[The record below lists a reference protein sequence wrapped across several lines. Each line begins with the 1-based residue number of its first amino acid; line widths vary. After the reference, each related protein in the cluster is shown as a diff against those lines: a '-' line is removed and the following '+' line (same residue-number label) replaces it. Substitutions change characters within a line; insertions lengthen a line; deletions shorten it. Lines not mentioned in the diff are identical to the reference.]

1 MKKLKFLLS
10 FVFAILLIGRGLTQT
25 IVDGHVRLGI
35 ELKKLSQAEAD
46 IAASNGYIDLL
57 VYAYVDEAFIPHG
70 VTVDASSGK
79 VTSWRLGI
87 GSLSHSFV
95 IINADGSYD
104 KTGSIAT
111 FAAAQKQLPNGT
123 TCSGTTYQDDV
134 LQGSYGGTITT
145 PYRWQ
150 SGGCPTWAFGVETTS
165 LSSAGAP
172 VGQAQAVYA
181 FDTVIN
187 NKKWYAVKL
196 YKIRYLYHQAKS
208 FYTTF
213 YCGSSI
219 IDGEQIQ
226 TMIGSSNL
234 SLFDMNGTIIQGPGV
249 GNQDWS
255 YYMQNL
261 QNGNNSNVSDPAERY
276 NFIIGGVEV
285 ESDPEFVVSAE
296 TACGGSDLSG
306 TLTVADGK
314 WAGKTWA
321 NYNLTKVSVSKGTN
335 SKSLN
340 IGSDITIS
348 LPASGTTAVP
358 FTISPAGYTLSNGE
372 YATELSLTLTDKESG
387 TAIEVKCDLSITVL
401 PKLYFAA
408 TNATVTGA
416 TGLAAEVLPRANKTI
431 TVDETMS
438 IYGKWT
444 CEPFDGGGNPYNGT
458 AGNKMSCGFTGSAF
472 LFSNA
477 QLFYSATET
486 GTYGAVTTAG
496 NHFSPSKF
504 VGNAPGYYFLKLEYQ
519 GCEVTTD
526 TIQIKV
532 VKPLIPVLSVST
544 NCGAGLDAR
553 ATIDAESTP
562 TQWEWALLEDFGDCS
577 PDAAISSSCTDWGF
591 IMSVPA
597 KVKLSEF
604 DVYDFEVAYNTTA
617 EGKTSRF
624 FLTNTTNPIVQAMG
638 VSENSMPGLVY
649 SETFSFI
656 PKATDGGIV
665 WGSSN
670 KLGLKNM
677 YLLVR
682 CMVDGQWSEWGFA
695 TLVGSESTDPIDNSL
710 LYMGISATSCISR
723 DISVDG
729 VSLCHEP
736 DTAVEIGERV
746 KLRLFLNGLWMDREG
761 EQLNTDDVYF
771 EAGLDIQTEK
781 FIVMWQRRASN
792 ADSWETFLVQ
802 DKGTLKAHENM
813 PADKTLLYLES
824 EEITIMEAMYYRAV
838 FGRKGCYISTSDE
851 QEEGD
856 QFQGDGGG
864 DHDEILVGSP
874 LTKVGTFEDQ
884 VRIGLKTSIITG
896 TLQGAPDQKNNWSN
910 NPGEICSTGTLDLR
924 VQNHGSGLTF
934 EWEYLDQ
941 NNDWKSISGQ
951 NTDAFTN
958 VQEFLFAQ
966 DNPNPL
972 TDACMYGGCK
982 RSFRV
987 KVLVDEEF
995 DYTNTYEI
1003 TVYKA
1008 KPLFIDHSISPSNT
1022 DARVKGLIDPGL
1034 CDGESILLIA
1044 KTDNS
1049 PLDRS
1054 NFNNMVFEPSSSDGY
1069 AVIEFQEIRSSTLP
1083 MPSFSVSSIQTI
1095 AYQENNYGAYIS
1107 PASSS
1112 NTMHHAYRVATKSR
1126 GNSVECVAFGD
1137 SLVVKKNPR
1146 ARIGSLNPIEEV
1158 CANSEVTLTVS
1169 GSQNIS
1175 EYNWYLPQPDNGS
1188 NVDATVKV
1196 DTAHS
1201 GSLTARF
1208 PISKVSEG
1216 GLFGDMVNVEGWGVF
1231 GTLPASTQADTVWC
1245 YGGSVTDVLVT
1256 SVVCTTPAPG
1266 VSPNPICSG
1275 EEVTLTWSDAF
1286 DESKHTLY
1294 DSVSGGTWSELTINS
1309 DYEVTQKSPTT
1320 IIKIKKQYTAA
1331 GAALGVKFRIDDQI
1345 SIGTASTLLVVNPNP
1360 EKPAN
1365 VKASADPTP
1374 VCEHASTTISV
1385 THDKVEGNT
1394 YIYNWTKEGDASY
1407 TNSNQSFT
1415 FSGNNL
1421 TTAQAGTYFVTISVQ
1436 TPAGCSAE
1444 SDRASTTLTVNPAA
1458 TKPTITLV
1466 NGPDICAG
1474 ESHTFTPT
1482 VSPEP
1487 AQPDG
1492 STYTYTWTPQSPAP
1506 SGTQSDKDYT
1516 LNTAANDQ
1524 GGTYSYT
1531 FKVKVTTSSGC
1542 ADSTEQT
1549 VSILVS
1555 PRSSKPVFSADIPST
1570 AVCPGVEVS
1579 FSASVSN
1586 ATSYQWYKVNPDSS
1600 IIKQDTRSN
1609 TNTLKFTA
1617 ATDDMGKYR
1626 LLVISG
1632 NPSSGCADST
1642 WSNIADLTVYDA
1654 AEQPT
1659 VSFNPNSEEVCEGKE
1674 VNIEATV
1681 GTPTAEST
1689 KTTYHWTKDGQALS
1703 PNPDGATYTI
1713 PSATLADA
1721 GTYTLEVTNT
1731 TDHSCVAS
1739 ASASY
1744 TLKVIALPDLES
1756 ASVSTTATNN
1766 KACTSL
1772 VLTASAQNAAGAA
1785 ITSGLSYQWQKLNG
1799 SSWQDIDNATS
1810 VSYTVADLGENQEY
1824 RCLVTMGLSG
1834 SDCSKTVESSS
1845 ITVTVLKQPTAPT
1858 VSIDPDSY
1866 TVCSGGEATFTA
1878 TVTPEDAAVGNYSYE
1893 WSGGSIAAGSQ
1904 TEKTLSLSNVTAT
1917 ATYTFTVTETNDICS
1932 VTASESVTLT
1942 VTKPTNLSAIA
1953 IDGAVTGKC
1962 INEGSIN
1969 LNVSGVETGSPL
1981 QELKYQWYKD
1991 GEPIDGANSVS
2002 YTVLAE
2008 LANNGSYTCKVTATA
2023 SDANPCDAEKT
2034 TPAVDVSFTMC
2045 GNETLSP
2052 GDAAE
2057 QNGETALVCEKGDQ
2071 DKTIQV
2077 SYEPTI
2083 EKDAV
2088 TKVTWMKYAT
2098 KPDDNSGDGTAIKS
2112 AEAPNLEWKF
2122 TLNHSEVFS
2131 AEDIAPK
2138 QYYVRVKIERGNVVS
2153 YSDSYR
2159 FVKVKNAPVV
2169 TASMQPTDTLVCVG
2183 SDVYFTA
2190 NGTAPSAPSL
2200 DGITGIATSSEALQ
2214 YEWKTPGDT
2223 KFLGGNQRQKAVT
2236 EVAITDSVYQAK
2248 IISGYKYTVSGG
2260 KGASNTCYD
2269 TSTVVTGKL
2278 SVKDAP
2284 VISLFTDEEGKTS
2297 KTICVDD
2304 EYPTLKA
2311 EFEHAEDTSWRRLAS
2326 SGDYVRINIYNA
2338 NPFTAALLKEAVEKP
2353 IKGQED
2359 AIVNV
2364 IQVVAS
2370 NNACPEVVKQY
2381 TLTINPT
2388 PNLDS
2393 VGISAEDQYCNSA
2406 ANTIRA
2412 QAYKMKSENRR
2423 EENNE
2428 DVTYSWQVS
2437 DDGTSGWRELGNEQ
2451 SYTFPAGSEASDKY
2465 YRCIATAGAK
2475 NSPCPI
2481 SDTSEVKRI
2490 RIYASTQAGEIS
2502 PVPEAIC
2509 SDGTAAISL
2518 VITAGDVKEWK
2529 ITGNGSSVSI
2539 TEDVSGTYILD
2550 PKDPK
2555 IEDLL
2560 STTSRKST
2568 LTVTVT
2574 VQSGEACADVV
2585 RSRTIDIYE
2594 PHPGIEYTLP
2604 EEPLCE
2610 LTGIEYTPPI
2620 EDFEEIYWVYA
2631 GVHKETS
2638 SEKVFFIPA
2647 NALLPKWQ
2655 DDTTYEIKAYV
2666 YNTVPVLKDACKS
2679 EEKTGEFKVGR
2690 QPIAP
2695 QVSGDVTICEGSGYT
2710 LSAVRPA
2717 KSALTWSVTKNGEE
2731 AECDTPSAEG
2741 QTETLSLEDA
2751 EPGVYVYTI
2760 KDTTVCGEKASTHTV
2775 TVLEKAVAG
2784 NISLSN
2790 EGLYCA
2796 VSDINFTASEYK
2808 PEGATIQWQTSTDT
2822 NQSATITNEN
2832 TGETISGNS
2841 MRSKTSGTQYFV
2853 RYVVKGTSPCGDSAS
2868 KWVPFKIFKAPEISE
2883 ISVNPSQICEGD
2895 QVTIAFTATAG
2906 YEYKIYSNS
2915 TTALT
2920 GGNELASGTV
2930 PDNGNVSHQVTAVY
2944 GEGHYYVVISDPS
2957 SKAES
2962 TGSALNCATST
2973 LALGE
2978 VDIDHKVKAGELT
2991 ITSPEPGGKLIDA
3004 FVGQRAQ
3011 LSITGS
3017 TPTSGIKEELLW
3029 QSAKKEATPDYEHPK
3044 SLGTSRQQSLTTAN
3058 QDTTY
3063 YWVKVSSTKGIC
3075 PADYSDTVRIA
3086 VTLNEN
3092 PTLEIE
3098 SPVCENSDIR
3108 LTIGNLG
3115 ENGKDQ
3121 LAWDKLVWQY
3131 RQAGEENWEDI
3142 TNKVSQNDD
3151 TETFTY
3157 SEGLPAGE
3165 YEFQYQYQFGD
3176 GELKAIEYPAT
3187 LTVDAMSEGGYLW
3200 ATDTVVCVG
3209 GSRPVLHLGGS
3220 VGLVQHL
3227 YFGKDNTNINTSLQ
3241 TGGDTSGLYRVPT
3254 SNTEQSGWYLAT
3266 VKNGACDEVRSDSIF
3281 IRIVEKP
3288 VAGTLNDTIVC
3299 LGTTATITYTGG
3311 KGDLITW
3318 QQASK
3323 QEGPYSDIEPAPEN
3337 NTYTTDPLTDKVW
3350 IQVTVNTHS
3359 VCGPV
3364 SVQKEVVKLYDTLKI
3379 TTQPVNYTVTGEG
3392 QTATF
3397 TASAGTAEA
3406 RYGDGGRLEA
3416 VSPKDYKWQK
3426 SIDGGGT
3433 WEDIT
3438 TEGDYTVN
3446 NGTLTVNNAET
3457 HTAELYRCV
3466 ITSEPCDREVTSS
3479 TAAIT
3484 AKAGL
3489 VPGQTKSRTDCDCYY
3504 PTDSVIYFVD
3514 GASGEGALHYR
3525 WQINRAAAPEVEDIS
3540 WENIENIAELVGKYT
3555 IDSNRIVFHRMWDL
3569 SNIGALWIRA
3579 WVGDENSP
3587 EQPTTGN
3594 FVSVCDKPK
3603 PTYFIENEEI
3613 DVCERENG
3621 EEVSVFKML
3630 ASSSIDGRYVS
3641 YAYALK
3647 TDPATFTAI
3656 DMPETGDSDKE
3667 TTVDFDGGKQLTFT
3681 VSAADSNL
3689 TIPAESAIPFAADSM
3704 VIRMEIRSCYTPDP
3718 DINTDTTI
3726 YRLLR
3731 VDVPVTITERA
3742 LDTLVCAGSDFTM
3755 ETGYSL
3761 TNKTI
3766 AGNQVT
3772 AQWYQKLDE
3781 PSPSGTQTYPAS
3793 QDGRAVLLIE
3803 NAATEKSGTWYVD
3816 LSTSHCPAVS
3826 DTITVGVHKVPA
3838 FKGIIE
3844 PAEVCENNEAVLT
3857 ATIDAD
3863 AESDYSLQ
3871 WQRKVNGEWE
3881 DITEADPYSGVDT
3894 KTLTVNPASKA
3905 EAGEYRLQLTGTI
3918 ASCAAE
3924 SWAESSI
3931 TVKLKPQIALNP
3943 AGNVAVQEG
3952 KIHNGVSVVVKSV
3965 EDMLGY
3971 SSEYLTIAEI
3981 TAYQWWALFPDDENG
3996 EYEQFDKLSGNMEVV
4011 EGNAVEQT
4019 IRLKGIEKYDS
4030 TLFYAKVITEC
4041 SDTITSQSDTLR
4053 VTDKFDVDKVDV
4065 SDAVCAND
4073 EEEVFEVSVTTTLE
4087 MQQALCFWEISK
4099 NNGETWERIDEAGV
4113 EYETDFAPNKFT
4125 LRIKNLS
4132 YDMNGWQLRATVSDG
4147 ESTVRSDD
4155 NGRVITISLLPA
4167 PQFVCADVL
4176 EKSEDAVMINGTP
4189 VLSEFNVKED
4199 CLPQSDITPDPG
4211 YSYSYW
4217 VKAPE
4222 ETDSSKMQDS
4232 KQYNFVPD
4240 GGAGLYYVFFAV
4252 ENACGSA
4259 TVMDSVWV
4267 VEDLHPQDVTA
4278 IATTTPGADPD
4289 DPENTVQGPSDEDLT
4304 VDICEDNTLYLTAS
4318 YTGGPAQGVVWKKD
4332 GATLN
4337 ISAPYSLRGDTL
4349 VISPVSRD
4357 MDGAV
4362 FTCLFD
4368 MPGSIADVLSQN
4380 ITLTV
4385 NRKPDAS
4392 MAWVKVTDI
4401 TAQEEGEELET
4412 GQALPG
4418 HTVELSVEGYDQT
4431 PTQVCFYKAVINPED
4446 STVISVEK
4454 LGCNDAGLTYTLT
4467 ENAELLVHDNT
4478 WYYARI
4484 YNDCG
4489 YDSTD
4494 ISNLRIFDDL
4504 KVVWIADTLIER
4516 PSGEEW
4522 DYTTSYPN
4530 PKPGELVVLYLPG
4543 TKPGEQD
4550 QIEAHEWVCEN
4561 GTFTIRDTTL
4571 QGFMNMQTG
4580 DAKEEGDPNYH
4591 RSRWYYRTSPT
4602 EEWRVLS
4609 ILDFVDDD
4617 AEVLSWEVWEHKGD
4631 LTLLNITSDK
4641 DGWQFVAVGENE
4653 LFADTTCVVTLH
4665 VIPALQKGDV
4675 TMEPEQISTCFEA
4688 EAKFE
4693 LRSELDLSK
4702 LTIDWQIKP
4711 ADGEWSEKIDSLTN
4725 STVYD
4730 MGTVGVDYNGYQVRA
4745 IVYGPCGRDTIEGE
4759 ISITDPVVPGVMLL
4773 GDTVCLGESLLL
4785 TAQDTGNAGWLA
4797 FAWYVNDELV
4807 PDQTEATFDMGAY
4820 EAGEYK
4826 VRVEMA
4832 ADTLT
4837 HGCVVPTRV
4846 EAEASVR
4853 INVLPEVKAYA
4864 QDSVIKAGAAT
4875 VVWAEGNG
4883 SSYRWSPADNV
4894 ENASDSVTNTVLFET
4909 HGTYVFTVTATNE
4922 FGCEASDTVVVV
4934 VQSNFRLDS
4943 IVAETVTPPLTPNG
4957 EGRLPG
4963 FPDNGYG
4970 VDDEGAK
4977 IVRTAVFTENEAEVW
4992 VCPGDEVR
5000 LAIATSGGES
5010 PITYTWTIDGGN
5022 AAVYE
5027 NGLQDFPYET
5037 KDSVVVMFFPDSS
5050 TKELY
5055 CHIVDDFG
5063 EELDIVV
5070 HVHYFVP
5077 DFIYIETRPKTTST
5091 RYYEDQAVYFHARP
5105 QRYPEYYWI
5114 RLTGEEINPDITEVV
5129 TQDAVYPTSFKMNEN
5144 GEYYNAIWVSVID
5157 RNGCRLW
5164 DSTGVEL
5171 MKLPNVMVIDDPN
5184 RPFDGVIFPE
5194 FEVEITNMW
5203 GLRIKG
5209 FTDRNGN
5216 GSSRGWDGRTPSGTK
5231 VTGGTYYYRVKIPT
5245 LDGFVYMTGAVT
5257 VINR

>member
-1 MKKLKFLLS
+1 MRTTRFLLA
-10 FVFAILLIGRGLTQT
+10 FVFAISLISNGLAAVRN
-25 IVDGHVRLGI
+25 VDGQVRYAF
-35 ELKKLSQAEAD
+35 ELKTLNKSEAEQALRD
-46 IAASNGYIDLL
+46 GYVDLWA
-57 VYAYVDEAFIPHG
+57 YACFDEAFVNAGLITWNGTKITKWMLIAGDATHSYKI
-70 VTVDASSGK
+70 VDKAG
-79 VTSWRLGI
+79 
-87 GSLSHSFV
+87 
-95 IINADGSYD
+95 NDD
-104 KTGSIAT
+104 KSGSIAM
-111 FAAAQKQLPNGT
+111 FAAPNSSFCGNRT
-123 TCSGTTYQDDV
+123 GIYQN
-134 LQGSYGGTITT
+134 G
-145 PYRWQ
+145 Q
-150 SGGCPTWAFGVETTS
+150 SGATAKTFIQACPTWAYGSSSSRSSGTYELEALTDIYCTTIEADGKRWYCLKLYQVRFEYKQLQSFYVTFYRGDAADGTTS
-165 LSSAGAP
+165 NGASNFNFFAENTETPLLWPGESS
-172 VGQAQAVYA
+172 V
-181 FDTVIN
+181 
-187 NKKWYAVKL
+187 
-196 YKIRYLYHQAKS
+196 S
-208 FYTTF
+208 
-213 YCGSSI
+213 
-219 IDGEQIQ
+219 
-226 TMIGSSNL
+226 
-234 SLFDMNGTIIQGPGV
+234 
-249 GNQDWS
+249 NQDWS
-255 YYMQNL
+255 TQPNYW
-261 QNGNNSNVSDPAERY
+261 GTIA
-276 NFIIGGVEV
+276 GGVEV

-296 TACGGSDLSG
+296 TACGGSDLLG

-321 NYNLTKVSVSKGTN
+321 NYDLTSVSVSKGTN
-335 SKSLN
+335 SKTLST
-340 IGSDITIS
+340 GSDITIS
-348 LPASGTTAVP
+348 LPSSGTAPVP
-358 FTISPAGYTLSNGE
+358 FTISPEGYTLSNGE
-372 YATELSLTLTDKESG
+372 YATELILTLTDKESN
-387 TAIEVKCDLSITVL
+387 TSIEVKCNLKIIAQPKTYFGAMDDSDDLITPRRQSSVIDTLVVSPGQMVYGYILCAKDDDNLDDDCLDNISFVEGSVRLKNESGVVMAGQGSFEYGSKSI
-401 PKLYFAA
+401 PINNHGKYF
-408 TNATVTGA
+408 VSYQFQQDG
-416 TGLAAEVLPRANKTI
+416 V
-431 TVDETMS
+431 
-438 IYGKWT
+438 T
-444 CEPFDGGGNPYNGT
+444 CE
-458 AGNKMSCGFTGSAF
+458 A
-472 LFSNA
+472 
-477 QLFYSATET
+477 
-486 GTYGAVTTAG
+486 
-496 NHFSPSKF
+496 
-504 VGNAPGYYFLKLEYQ
+504 
-519 GCEVTTD
+519 TTD
-526 TIQIKV
+526 TVFLKV
-532 VKPLIPVLSVST
+532 VKPLAAPVLELST
-544 NCGAGLDAR
+544 NCGSTIDAR
-553 ATIDAESTP
+553 ATVDADSDP
-562 TQWEWALLEDFGDCS
+562 TEWEWIVTDADGFDELDDEDKGEIYQVGPYGFRLKPNTSTSKLQLPNNPNCTVDGDEY
-577 PDAAISSSCTDWGF
+577 PMDIT
-591 IMSVPA
+591 
-597 KVKLSEF
+597 
-604 DVYDFEVAYNTTA
+604 YNTTA

-624 FLTNTTNPIVQAMG
+624 FITNIANEDLDVTPGNLTGILFD
-638 VSENSMPGLVY
+638 SESFDMLPSQSQNLGDVWGTSDRELNGKWLSVRCKINGEWTPWFY
-649 SETFSFI
+649 SEISGSMQEDTKDLSSF
-656 PKATDGGIV
+656 
-665 WGSSN
+665 
-670 KLGLKNM
+670 
-677 YLLVR
+677 YL
-682 CMVDGQWSEWGFA
+682 
-695 TLVGSESTDPIDNSL
+695 
-710 LYMGISATSCISR
+710 GISATTCVGTNVTESTSCQQTSA
-723 DISVDG
+723 
-729 VSLCHEP
+729 
-736 DTAVEIGERV
+736 TVEANTSV
-746 KLRLFLNGLWMDREG
+746 KLRLYLSGTWKSNEPGQKGYTSVDFDAQSWNL
-761 EQLNTDDVYF
+761 
-771 EAGLDIQTEK
+771 AGMGG
-781 FIVMWQRRASN
+781 FVVFWQRREKEGDPWVTFASYDDGVKLRTTN
-792 ADSWETFLVQ
+792 TNSKWY
-802 DKGTLKAHENM
+802 
-813 PADKTLLYLES
+813 YLE
-824 EEITIMEAMYYRAV
+824 EEIMPTQTMQYRAV
-838 FGRKGCYISTSDE
+838 FGRYGCFVATS
-851 QEEGD
+851 QTTNPVGD
-856 QFQGDGGG
+856 IFQGK
-864 DHDEILVGSP
+864 DEAGAKDDAKLN
-874 LTKVGTFEDQ
+874 GTSYGNFDDEVWVKIKAD
-884 VRIGLKTSIITG
+884 IITG
-896 TLQGAPDQKNNWSN
+896 TIEGRQGQGSWR
-910 NPGEICSTGTLDLR
+910 PGPEEICNTGSLDLR
-924 VQNHGSGLTF
+924 LRDNGPGVLQWQYSENGSSGWIDVENQTTNTF
-934 EWEYLDQ
+934 
-941 NNDWKSISGQ
+941 NNVATYILSQATVTED
-951 NTDAFTN
+951 
-958 VQEFLFAQ
+958 
-966 DNPNPL
+966 
-972 TDACMYGGCK
+972 CMYQGCT
-982 RSFRV
+982 RYFRV
-987 KVLVDEEF
+987 QITNEEGESAETEPYKV
-995 DYTNTYEI
+995 
-1003 TVYKA
+1003 TVYKVKHLYIDALPNLDDVNIKAKDLKNIGICDGTALDIFGKINQDPLDEDYENFAVDILGSPVIELQEATSNTLSFSFSA
-1008 KPLFIDHSISPSNT
+1008 KPTDIS
-1022 DARVKGLIDPGL
+1022 
-1034 CDGESILLIA
+1034 E
-1044 KTDNS
+1044 
-1049 PLDRS
+1049 
-1054 NFNNMVFEPSSSDGY
+1054 EGY
-1069 AVIEFQEIRSSTLP
+1069 LTTTP
-1083 MPSFSVSSIQTI
+1083 T
-1095 AYQENNYGAYIS
+1095 GALY
-1107 PASSS
+1107 
-1112 NTMHHAYRVATKSR
+1112 HAYRLVVTNGGSIA
-1126 GNSVECVAFGD
+1126 ECTD
-1137 SLVVKKNPR
+1137 YSDTLIVKKNPPVR
-1146 ARIGSLNPIEEV
+1146 MGSCPDVDEM
-1158 CANSEVTLTVS
+1158 CAGSEVTLTVT
-1169 GSQNIS
+1169 GSSNINR
-1175 EYNWYLPQPDNGS
+1175 YNWKKP
-1188 NVDATVKV
+1188 VDSSQDPEATELT
-1196 DTAHS
+1196 DEHTNAFTAK
-1201 GSLTARF
+1201 F
-1208 PISKVSEG
+1208 PISMMFEDGDYVD
-1216 GLFGDMVNVEGWGVF
+1216 GLMVEGWGIF
-1231 GTLPASTQADTVWC
+1231 GDESTNKAEDTIMCPADKSL
-1245 YGGSVTDVLVT
+1245 DVQVL
-1256 SVVCTTPAPG
+1256 SQVCTTPAPE
-1266 VSPNPICSG
+1266 VSPNPICSD

-1286 DESKHTLY
+1286 DASKHKLY
-1294 DSVSGGTWSELTINS
+1294 DSVNGSWNELNSG
-1309 DYEVTQKSPTT
+1309 DYEVTQNSPTT
-1320 IIKIKKQYTAA
+1320 IITIKKQYTAT
-1331 GAALGVKFRIDDQI
+1331 GAASGVKFRIDDQI
-1345 SIGTASTLLVVNPNP
+1345 STGTASTLLVVNPNP

-1385 THDKVEGNT
+1385 THDNVDGYT
-1394 YIYNWTKEGDASY
+1394 YIYKWTKQGDDSY
-1407 TNSNQSFT
+1407 TNSNKSFT
-1415 FSGNNL
+1415 FSGDGL
-1421 TTAQAGTYFVTISVQ
+1421 TTAQAGIYYVTISVR

-1444 SDRASTTLTVNPAA
+1444 SDQASTTLSVNEAA

-1466 NGPDICAG
+1466 NGPNICAG

-1487 AQPDG
+1487 AQPAG
-1492 STYTYTWTPQSPAP
+1492 SNYTYTWTPQGNAP
-1506 SGTQSDKDYT
+1506 SGTQNDKDYT

-1524 GGTYSYT
+1524 GGNYSYT
-1531 FKVKVTTSSGC
+1531 FKVKVTTPNSC

-1549 VSILVS
+1549 VRILVN
-1555 PRSSKPVFSADIPST
+1555 PRSSKPEFTKDLTNT
-1570 AVCPGVEVS
+1570 AVCPGETVTI
-1579 FSASVSN
+1579 SATVSN
-1586 ATSYQWYKVNPDSS
+1586 ATTYQWYKTQNDGTIISRDNRSS
-1600 IIKQDTRSN
+1600 SN
-1609 TNTLKFTA
+1609 TLTFTA
-1617 ATDDMGKYR
+1617 SASDNGYYR

-1642 WSNIADLTVYDA
+1642 WSSISNITVYDA
-1654 AEQPT
+1654 AELPT
-1659 VSFNPNSEEVCEGKE
+1659 VSFNPNSSEVCEGTE
-1674 VNIEATV
+1674 VNIHATV
-1681 GTPTAEST
+1681 GTPTVSST
-1689 KTTYHWTKDGQALS
+1689 ETTYHWTKGGSDLAS
-1703 PNPDGATYTI
+1703 APDGDTYTI
-1713 PSATLADA
+1713 SAATLDDA
-1721 GTYTLEVTNT
+1721 GSYTLEVTNT
-1731 TDHSCVAS
+1731 TEYSCVAS

-1744 TLKVIALPDLES
+1744 TLRVIALPDLES
-1756 ASVSTTATNN
+1756 ASVSTTATDN

-1772 VLTASAQNAAGAA
+1772 VLTASAKNAAGAA

-1799 SSWQDIDNATS
+1799 SDWQNITNATS
-1810 VSYTVADLGENQEY
+1810 VSYTVTDLGENQEY

-1834 SDCSKTVESSS
+1834 SDCSKTVESSP
-1845 ITVTVLKQPTAPT
+1845 ITVTVLEQPTAPT
-1858 VSIDPDSY
+1858 VSIDPASK
-1866 TVCSGGEATFTA
+1866 TICAGGDASFTA
-1878 TVTPEDAAVGNYSYE
+1878 TVTPETAAVGDYTYA
-1893 WSGGSIAAGSQ
+1893 WSGGSLTAGSE
-1904 TEKTLSLSNVTAT
+1904 TNTTLNLSGVTAT

-1932 VTASESVTLT
+1932 VTASKNVTLT

-1953 IDGAVTGKC
+1953 IDGAVTEKC

-1969 LNVSGVETGSPL
+1969 LKVINVETGSPL
-1981 QELKYQWYKD
+1981 QELKYQWFKD
-1991 GEPIDGANSVS
+1991 GVEISGANSIT

-2008 LANNGSYTCKVTATA
+2008 LANNGIYTCKVTATA
-2023 SDANPCDAEKT
+2023 SDANPCEADKT
-2034 TPAVDVSFTMC
+2034 TPEVEVSFTMC

-2088 TKVTWMKYAT
+2088 TKVTWMKYET
-2098 KPDDNSGDGTAIKS
+2098 KPGDDTDDGTTIKS
-2112 AEAPNLEWKF
+2112 AQAPIEWKF
-2122 TLNHSEVFS
+2122 TLNHSDVFTDD
-2131 AEDIAPK
+2131 DIAPK
-2138 QYYVRVKIERGNVVS
+2138 QYYVRVKIERGDVVS

-2169 TASMQPTDTLVCVG
+2169 TASMQPIDTLVCVG

-2223 KFLGGNQRQKAVT
+2223 KFLGGNQRQKATT
-2236 EVAITDSVYQAK
+2236 EVAITDSVYQAR

-2269 TSTVVTGKL
+2269 TSNVAQGKI

-2284 VISLFTDEEGKTS
+2284 VISLFTDEKGETS
-2297 KTICVDD
+2297 RTICVDG
-2304 EYPTLKA
+2304 EYPTLTAK
-2311 EFEHAEDTSWRRLAS
+2311 FEHAEDTMWRRLAS
-2326 SGDYVRINIYNA
+2326 SGDYVQINTFGN
-2338 NPFTAALLKEAVEKP
+2338 NPFTAALLKEDVEKP
-2353 IKGQED
+2353 IKGQES
-2359 AIVNV
+2359 AIENV

-2370 NNACPEVVKQY
+2370 NDACPEVVKQY
-2381 TLTINPT
+2381 TLIINPT

-2393 VGISAEDQYCNSA
+2393 VGISAEDQYCNST

-2428 DVTYSWQVS
+2428 DVAYRWQVS
-2437 DDGTSGWRELGNEQ
+2437 DDGTSGWRELGNDQ
-2451 SYTFPAGSEASDKY
+2451 SYTFPAGSEASEKY
-2465 YRCIATAGAK
+2465 YRCIATAGST

-2481 SDTSEVKRI
+2481 SDTSEVKHI

-2509 SDGTAAISL
+2509 SDGTAEISL
-2518 VITAGDVKEWK
+2518 VITAGEVKEWK

-2539 TEDVSGTYILD
+2539 TENVSDTYTLD
-2550 PKDPK
+2550 PQDSQ
-2555 IEDLL
+2555 IAALL

-2585 RSRTIDIYE
+2585 RSRTIDIYK
-2594 PHPGIEYTLP
+2594 PHPGIQYTLP
-2604 EEPLCE
+2604 EEPLCSDR
-2610 LTGIEYTPPI
+2610 TFTFGPPI
-2620 EDFEEIYWVYA
+2620 EGEFEQITWSYA
-2631 GVHKETS
+2631 GVTKTESVAT
-2638 SEKVFFIPA
+2638 EGLLVPA
-2647 NALLPKWQ
+2647 SKLIPKWE
-2655 DDTTYEIKAYV
+2655 DDTTYTMNAV
-2666 YNTVPVLKDACKS
+2666 VNNTKVDGGCDGV
-2679 EEKTGEFKVGR
+2679 TIGEQTFKVGR
-2690 QPIAP
+2690 QPLAP
-2695 QVSGDVTICEGSGYT
+2695 KVSGEVTVCEGSGYT

-2717 KSALTWSVTKNGEE
+2717 KSALTWSVTKNGE
-2731 AECDTPSAEG
+2731 AEECEEPSVAG
-2741 QTETLSLEDA
+2741 QTETLSLKDA

-2784 NISLSN
+2784 NITLSN
-2790 EGLYCA
+2790 GGLYCA
-2796 VSDINFTASEYK
+2796 VSEISFTASAYK

-2822 NQSATITNEN
+2822 ATTITNEN
-2832 TGETISGNS
+2832 TGATISGSS
-2841 MRSKTSGTQYFV
+2841 MRKTSGTQYFV

-2868 KWVPFKIFKAPEISE
+2868 KWVPFKIFKAPEISG
-2883 ISVNPSQICEGD
+2883 ISVSPSQICEEGE
-2895 QVTIAFTATAG
+2895 VTIAFTATAG

-2915 TTALT
+2915 TAALT
-2920 GGNELASGTV
+2920 GGKELASSTV
-2930 PDNGNVSHQVTAVY
+2930 PDGGNVSYTATAVY
-2944 GEGHYYVVISDPS
+2944 GEGYYYVVISDPS

-2962 TGSALNCATST
+2962 TGNALNCATST

-2978 VDIDHKVKAGELT
+2978 VDIDRKVKAGNLKILT
-2991 ITSPEPGGKLIDA
+2991 PEPGGTLIDA

-3017 TPTSGIKEELLW
+3017 TPVGGIKEELLW
-3029 QSAKKEATPDYEHPK
+3029 QSAKKDATPDYEHPN
-3044 SLGTSRQQSLTTAN
+3044 SLGNSRQQSLTTAN

-3086 VTLNEN
+3086 VTLNAN

-3108 LTIGNLG
+3108 LTIGNLD
-3115 ENGKDQ
+3115 ENGKEQ
-3121 LAWDKLVWQY
+3121 LEWDKLVWQY
-3131 RQAGEENWEDI
+3131 RQAGADDWI
-3142 TNKVSQNDD
+3142 TITEKVSRNDG
-3151 TETFTY
+3151 TETFIF
-3157 SEGLPAGE
+3157 SGGLPAGE
-3165 YEFQYQYQFGD
+3165 YEFQYQYQFSG
-3176 GELKAIEYPAT
+3176 GEPKAIDYPAT

-3227 YFGKDNTNINTSLQ
+3227 YFGTDNTSITSPIT
-3241 TGGDTSGLYRVPT
+3241 TGGDTSSLYRVPT
-3254 SNTEQSGWYLAT
+3254 SNTDQSGWYQAT
-3266 VKNGACDEVRSDSIF
+3266 VKNGACAEVKSDSIF

-3288 VAGTLNDTIVC
+3288 VAGTLDDQIAC
-3299 LGTTATITYTGG
+3299 YGETATITYTGG

-3318 QQASK
+3318 QKASK

-3337 NTYTTDPLTDKVW
+3337 NTYTTDPLTDHIW
-3350 IQVTVNTHS
+3350 ILVTVNTHS

-3364 SVQKEVVKLYDTLKI
+3364 SVQKEVKLYDTLKI

-3397 TASAGTAEA
+3397 TASAGTADA
-3406 RYGDGGRLEA
+3406 RYGDGGSLEA

-3426 SIDGGGT
+3426 STDGGGT

-3438 TEGDYTVN
+3438 TGGDYEVD

-3457 HTAELYRCV
+3457 HTDELYRCV
-3466 ITSEPCDREVTSS
+3466 ITSDPCDRDVTSS

-3489 VPGQTKSRTDCDCYY
+3489 VPGQTKSRTECDCYY

-3525 WQINRAAAPEVEDIS
+3525 WQISKVPYPDSADIYEKD
-3540 WENIENIAELVGKYT
+3540 WVDIENEASLAGAYIT
-3555 IDSNRIVFHRMWDL
+3555 DSNRIIFKQMRDL
-3569 SNIGALWIRA
+3569 LDNHIHWIRA

-3587 EQPTTGN
+3587 EQPTAGN
-3594 FVSVCDKPK
+3594 FVAVCKEDK

-3613 DVCERENG
+3613 DVCERESG

-3656 DMPETGDSDKE
+3656 DMPETGDSEKE
-3667 TTVDFDGGKQLTFT
+3667 TTVSFDGGKQLTFT

-3689 TIPAESAIPFAADSM
+3689 TIPAKSAIPFAADSM

-3742 LDTLVCAGSDFTM
+3742 LDTIVCAGSDFTM

-3772 AQWYQKLDE
+3772 AQWYQVLDE

-3826 DTITVGVHKVPA
+3826 DSIIVGVHKVPA

-3844 PAEVCENNEAVLT
+3844 PAKVCEDDEAVLT

-3863 AESDYSLQ
+3863 EETDYSLQ
-3871 WQRKVNGEWE
+3871 WQRKVDGEWV
-3881 DITEADPYSGVDT
+3881 DITEEESPYSGVNT

-4065 SDAVCAND
+4065 SDAVCANN
-4073 EEEVFEVSVTTTLE
+4073 EENVFEVSVTTTLE
-4087 MQQALCFWEISK
+4087 MQQNLCFWEISK

-4147 ESTVRSDD
+4147 ESTVKSDD

-4217 VKAPE
+4217 VKAPG
-4222 ETDSSKMQDS
+4222 ETESSKMQET

-4267 VEDLHPQDVTA
+4267 VEELQPKDVTA

-4289 DPENTVQGPSDEDLT
+4289 DPKNSVQGPSETDLT

-4332 GATLN
+4332 GETLN

-4357 MDGAV
+4357 MNGAV

-4368 MPGSIADVLSQN
+4368 MPGSIEDVSSQN

-4401 TAQEEGEELET
+4401 TAQEEGEELEP

-4418 HTVELSVEGYDQT
+4418 HTVVLSVEDYEQT

-4467 ENAELLVHDNT
+4467 TNANLLVHDNT

-4580 DAKEEGDPNYH
+4580 DAKIEGDPNYH

-4641 DGWQFVAVGENE
+4641 DGWQFFAVGENE

-4675 TMEPEQISTCFEA
+4675 TMEPEQISACFEA

-4820 EAGEYK
+4820 EPGEYK

-4883 SSYRWSPADNV
+4883 TSYRWSPANNV

-4909 HGTYVFTVTATNE
+4909 HGTYVFKVTATNE

-4943 IVAETVTPPLTPNG
+4943 IVTETVTPPLTPNG

>member
-1 MKKLKFLLS
+1 M
-10 FVFAILLIGRGLTQT
+10 
-25 IVDGHVRLGI
+25 
-35 ELKKLSQAEAD
+35 
-46 IAASNGYIDLL
+46 
-57 VYAYVDEAFIPHG
+57 
-70 VTVDASSGK
+70 
-79 VTSWRLGI
+79 
-87 GSLSHSFV
+87 
-95 IINADGSYD
+95 
-104 KTGSIAT
+104 
-111 FAAAQKQLPNGT
+111 
-123 TCSGTTYQDDV
+123 TY
-134 LQGSYGGTITT
+134 
-145 PYRWQ
+145 
-150 SGGCPTWAFGVETTS
+150 
-165 LSSAGAP
+165 
-172 VGQAQAVYA
+172 
-181 FDTVIN
+181 
-187 NKKWYAVKL
+187 
-196 YKIRYLYHQAKS
+196 
-208 FYTTF
+208 
-213 YCGSSI
+213 
-219 IDGEQIQ
+219 
-226 TMIGSSNL
+226 
-234 SLFDMNGTIIQGPGV
+234 
-249 GNQDWS
+249 QDWS
-255 YYMQNL
+255 YTYAGNP
-261 QNGNNSNVSDPAERY
+261 NGIECVKIEGVYGYIA
-276 NFIIGGVEV
+276 GGVEV
-285 ESDPEFVVSAE
+285 ESDPEFELTAE
-296 TACGGSDLSG
+296 TACGGSDLLGS
-306 TLTVADGK
+306 LTVADGK

-321 NYNLTKVSVSKGTN
+321 NYNLTSVSVSKGGV
-335 SKSLN
+335 SKTLSTT
-340 IGSDITIS
+340 GSDITIS
-348 LPASGTTAVP
+348 LPTSGTAAVP

-372 YATELSLTLTDKESG
+372 YATELSLTLTDQESG
-387 TAIEVKCDLSITVL
+387 TQIEVQCDLKIIAQPKTYFGAMDNSNDLITPRRLSSVIDTLVVSPGQMVYGYILCAKDDDKLDDGCLDNISFVEGSVRLKNESGVVMAGQGSFGYSSRSI
-401 PKLYFAA
+401 PINSHGKYFLSYQFQQDG
-408 TNATVTGA
+408 V
-416 TGLAAEVLPRANKTI
+416 
-431 TVDETMS
+431 
-438 IYGKWT
+438 T
-444 CEPFDGGGNPYNGT
+444 CE
-458 AGNKMSCGFTGSAF
+458 A
-472 LFSNA
+472 
-477 QLFYSATET
+477 
-486 GTYGAVTTAG
+486 
-496 NHFSPSKF
+496 
-504 VGNAPGYYFLKLEYQ
+504 
-519 GCEVTTD
+519 TTD
-526 TIQIKV
+526 TVFLKV
-532 VKPLIPVLSVST
+532 VKPLAAPVLELST
-544 NCGAGLDAR
+544 NCGSTIDAR
-553 ATIDAESTP
+553 ATVDADSDP
-562 TQWEWALLEDFGDCS
+562 TEWEWIVATEDAGGELDDQNNGEVYGIG
-577 PDAAISSSCTDWGF
+577 PWGF
-591 IMSVPA
+591 RLRPNTNTA
-597 KVKLSEF
+597 KLTIPNDDLGAPINFTYNSTATGKKSSF
-604 DVYDFEVAYNTTA
+604 FTTNDAYNDND
-617 EGKTSRF
+617 G
-624 FLTNTTNPIVQAMG
+624 ID
-638 VSENSMPGLVY
+638 
-649 SETFSFI
+649 I
-656 PKATDGGIV
+656 PKNNMKGYLFAAYVDLLPSASQNVGDV
-665 WGSSN
+665 WGKSDVDTE
-670 KLGLKNM
+670 KETGGLYGKVI
-677 YLLVR
+677 LVR
-682 CMVDGQWSEWGFA
+682 CKIDGEW
-695 TLVGSESTDPIDNSL
+695 TPWTYEYLTGSGAENPIDTKDFH
-710 LYMGISATSCISR
+710 MGISATPCVGRNVTDPDAGCSR
-723 DISVDG
+723 T
-729 VSLCHEP
+729 
-736 DTAVEIGERV
+736 DTTVAAAEQV
-746 KLRLFLNGLWMDREG
+746 KLRLYLNGIWKDEMTEG
-761 EQLNTDDVYF
+761 ESQAVDFDKQAFNLCGADPEFSV
-771 EAGLDIQTEK
+771 I
-781 FIVMWQRRASN
+781 WQRRRKVG
-792 ADSWETFLVQ
+792 DDWETFQVIGGAAETSRLTTNVGSNWYYIES
-802 DKGTLKAHENM
+802 DPITITENM
-813 PADKTLLYLES
+813 Q
-824 EEITIMEAMYYRAV
+824 YRAV
-838 FGRKGCYISTSDE
+838 FGRGGCFIATSDE
-851 QEEGD
+851 DDTNGMFD
-856 QFQGDGGG
+856 GDGGNDAAMFDG
-864 DHDEILVGSP
+864 DSYGNFDDEVWV
-874 LTKVGTFEDQ
+874 KVKSD
-884 VRIGLKTSIITG
+884 LITG
-896 TLQGAPDQKNNWSN
+896 YIEGRVDEGAWRGASGKM
-910 NPGEICSTGTLDLR
+910 CYTGTLDLR
-924 VQNHGSGLTF
+924 LRDNSPGTLQWQYSNDGSAWNNVDGKTTATF
-934 EWEYLDQ
+934 DDVEAFILDQ
-941 NNDWKSISGQ
+941 S
-951 NTDAFTN
+951 
-958 VQEFLFAQ
+958 
-966 DNPNPL
+966 L
-972 TDACMYGGCK
+972 TDECLYAGCK
-982 RSFRV
+982 RYF
-987 KVLVDEEF
+987 KVVLTNDDGEEGE
-995 DYTNTYEI
+995 TETYEVTI
-1003 TVYKA
+1003 YKA
-1008 KPLFIDHSISPSNT
+1008 RQLYLEVFDDVSSSTKFKDLVNVGICDGADID
-1022 DARVKGLIDPGL
+1022 LIIKTNNEAADI
-1034 CDGESILLIA
+1034 DGESNIVMNASA
-1044 KTDNS
+1044 K
-1049 PLDRS
+1049 
-1054 NFNNMVFEPSSSDGY
+1054 DGY
-1069 AVIEFQEIRSSTLP
+1069 EKIEYQEAKSNELP
-1083 MPSFSVSSIQTI
+1083 LSFSAGYSTI
-1095 AYQENNYGAYIS
+1095 AYDEPY
-1107 PASSS
+1107 
-1112 NTMHHAYRVATKSR
+1112 NTETPTGTTYHAYRVVTTN
-1126 GNSVECVAFGD
+1126 GVESCKAYGD
-1137 SLVVKKNPR
+1137 SIVVKKNPLT
-1146 ARIGSLNPIEEV
+1146 RIGSLNKV
-1158 CANSEVTLTVS
+1158 SDACANSEVTLTLA

-1175 EYNWYLPQPDNGS
+1175 EYSWYLPT
-1188 NVDATVKV
+1188 VDSKNDAATNKV
-1196 DTAHS
+1196 DTARS
-1201 GSLTARF
+1201 NTLTSRF
-1208 PISKVSEG
+1208 PISKKEISG
-1216 GLFGDMVNVEGWGVF
+1216 GYEDKVKVEGWGVF
-1231 GTLPASTQADTVWC
+1231 GTLPALTQADSLWC
-1245 YGGSVTDVLVT
+1245 YAGSTEVAVT
-1256 SVVCTTPAPG
+1256 SVVCTTPAPE

-1294 DSVSGGTWSELTINS
+1294 DSVSGGTWSALTINS
-1309 DYEVTQKSPTT
+1309 DYEVTQNNPTV
-1320 IIKIKKQYTAA
+1320 IKIKKQYTAT
-1331 GAALGVKFRIDDQI
+1331 GAASGVKFRIDDKI
-1345 SIGTASTLLVVNPNP
+1345 STGTASTLLVVNPNP

-1365 VKASADPTP
+1365 VQASADPNP

-1385 THDKVEGNT
+1385 THDNVDGYT
-1394 YIYNWTKEGDASY
+1394 YIYKWTKQNDSY

-1415 FSGNNL
+1415 FSGNGL
-1421 TTAQAGTYFVTISVQ
+1421 TTAQAGTYYVTISVR

-1444 SDRASTTLTVNPAA
+1444 SEQASTILTVNPAA
-1458 TKPTITLV
+1458 TKPTISLE
-1466 NGPDICAG
+1466 NGSPICAG

-1482 VSPEP
+1482 VNPEQ
-1487 AQPDG
+1487 AQPAG
-1492 STYTYTWTPQSPAP
+1492 SDYTYTWTPQGNATP
-1506 SGTQSDKDYT
+1506 GTQNGKDYT
-1516 LNTAANDQ
+1516 LNTAADDK
-1524 GGTYSYT
+1524 GGNYSYT
-1531 FKVKVTTSSGC
+1531 FKVKVTTSSSC
-1542 ADSTEQT
+1542 ADSTEKT

-1586 ATSYQWYKVNPDSS
+1586 ATSYQWYKVNADSS

-1632 NPSSGCADST
+1632 NASSGCADST

-1659 VSFNPNSEEVCEGKE
+1659 VSFDPNSEEVCEGKE
-1674 VNIEATV
+1674 VNIHATV
-1681 GTPTAEST
+1681 GKPTVEST
-1689 KTTYHWTKDGQALS
+1689 KITYHWTKDGSDLAS
-1703 PNPDGATYTI
+1703 APDGDTYTI
-1713 PSATLADA
+1713 FAATLADA

-1744 TLKVIALPDLES
+1744 TLRVIALPDLER
-1756 ASVSTTATNN
+1756 ASVSTTATGN

-1799 SSWQDIDNATS
+1799 SDWQDIANANS
-1810 VSYTVADLGENQEY
+1810 VSYTVTDLGENQEY

-1834 SDCSKTVESSS
+1834 SDCSKTVTSSS
-1845 ITVTVLKQPTAPT
+1845 ITVTVLQQPTAPT
-1858 VSIDPDSY
+1858 VNIEPASETI
-1866 TVCSGGEATFTA
+1866 CSGGNATFTA
-1878 TVTPEDAAVGNYSYE
+1878 TVTPEAAAVGNYTYA
-1893 WSGGSIAAGSQ
+1893 WSGGSLTAGSE
-1904 TEKTLSLSNVTAT
+1904 TNTTLSLSNVTAT

-1942 VTKPTNLSAIA
+1942 VTKPANLSAIA
-1953 IDGAVTGKC
+1953 IDGAETEKC
-1962 INEGSIN
+1962 INEGSFNLKVIN
-1969 LNVSGVETGSPL
+1969 VETGSPL

-1991 GEPIDGANSVS
+1991 GDPIDGANSVS

-2023 SDANPCDAEKT
+2023 SEANPCTAENT
-2034 TPAVDVSFTMC
+2034 TQEVEVSFTMC

-2098 KPDDNSGDGTAIKS
+2098 KPDDNTGDGTEIKFES
-2112 AEAPNLEWKF
+2112 APNINWQF
-2122 TLNHSEVFS
+2122 TLNHSEVF
-2131 AEDIAPK
+2131 ADDDIAPK
-2138 QYYVRVKIERGNVVS
+2138 QYYVRVKIERGGVVS

-2169 TASMQPTDTLVCVG
+2169 EASMQPIDTLVCVR

-2200 DGITGIATSSEALQ
+2200 GDITGIATSSEALQ

-2236 EVAITDSVYQAK
+2236 EVAVTDVEYQAK

-2284 VISLFTDEEGKTS
+2284 VISLFEDEDGRNS
-2297 KTICVDD
+2297 RTICVDG

-2311 EFEHAEDTSWRRLAS
+2311 EFEHAEDTLWRRVAS
-2326 SGDYVRINIYNA
+2326 SGDYVQINIYNV

-2370 NNACPEVVKQY
+2370 NDACPEVVKQY

-2428 DVTYSWQVS
+2428 DVTYRWQVS
-2437 DDGTSGWRELGNEQ
+2437 DDGTSDWRELGNEQ
-2451 SYTFPAGSEASDKY
+2451 SYTFPAGSEESNKY
-2465 YRCIATAGAK
+2465 YRCIATAGST

-2509 SDGTAAISL
+2509 SDGTATISL
-2518 VITAGDVKEWK
+2518 EITAGDVKEWK
-2529 ITGNGSSVSI
+2529 ITGNGSSVTI
-2539 TEDVSGTYILD
+2539 TDNVGSTYTLD
-2550 PKDPK
+2550 PKNSE
-2555 IEDLL
+2555 IEALL

-2585 RSRTIDIYE
+2585 KSRTIDIYK

-2679 EEKTGEFKVGR
+2679 EETTGEFKVGR

-2695 QVSGDVTICEGSGYT
+2695 QVSGDVTICEGSGYE

-2731 AECDTPSAEG
+2731 AECGTPLVDG
-2741 QTETLSLEDA
+2741 QTETLSLENA

-2784 NISLSN
+2784 NITLSN
-2790 EGLYCA
+2790 GGLYCA
-2796 VSDINFTASEYK
+2796 VSDINFTASAYK

-2822 NQSATITNEN
+2822 TQANTITDEDTGATI
-2832 TGETISGNS
+2832 GGSS

-2868 KWVPFKIFKAPEISE
+2868 KWVPFKIFKAPEISG
-2883 ISVNPSQICEGD
+2883 ISVSPSPICEGGD
-2895 QVTIAFTATAG
+2895 VTITFTATAG

-2915 TTALT
+2915 TTALS
-2920 GGNELASGTV
+2920 GGTLLTSDKV
-2930 PDNGNVSHQVTAVY
+2930 PEGGSVSYTATAEY
-2944 GEGHYYVVISDPS
+2944 GKGHYYVVISDPS

-2978 VDIDHKVKAGELT
+2978 VDIDRKVTAGTLN
-2991 ITSPEPGGKLIDA
+2991 ITSPNPGGKLVA
-3004 FVGQRAQ
+3004 SKVGQTVRLNISGTTPAGSIETLKWISARAGNTPEYNNGKT
-3011 LSITGS
+3011 LTKGS
-3017 TPTSGIKEELLW
+3017 SDW
-3029 QSAKKEATPDYEHPK
+3029 
-3044 SLGTSRQQSLTTAN
+3044 RQVLTTDN

-3063 YWVKVSSTKGIC
+3063 YWMVVTSALGVC
-3075 PADYSDTVRIA
+3075 PADNSDTVR
-3086 VTLNEN
+3086 VYVELGDK
-3092 PTLEIE
+3092 PTLEVASPICEGSNVELTVSNIQE
-3098 SPVCENSDIR
+3098 SWKSDF
-3108 LTIGNLG
+3108 
-3115 ENGKDQ
+3115 K
-3121 LAWDKLVWQY
+3121 WDALKWQY
-3131 RQAGEENWEDI
+3131 RAVGSSDWINIESGMGTIDQNTG
-3142 TNKVSQNDD
+3142 KV
-3151 TETFTY
+3151 TY
-3157 SEGLPAGE
+3157 TPEPALTAGE
-3165 YEFQYQYQFGD
+3165 YEFRYQYQI
-3176 GELKAIEYPAT
+3176 GESAAEWIEEPAT

-3209 GSRPVLHLGGS
+3209 GNRPVLHLGGS

-3227 YFGKDNTNINTSLQ
+3227 YFGTDNTSITSPIT
-3241 TGGDTSGLYRVPT
+3241 TGGDTSSLYRVPT
-3254 SNTEQSGWYLAT
+3254 SNTTQSGWYLAT

-3311 KGDLITW
+3311 TGDLLTW
-3318 QQASK
+3318 QKASK

-3426 SIDGGGT
+3426 STDGGGT
-3433 WEDIT
+3433 WDDIT
-3438 TEGDYTVN
+3438 TSGDYEVN
-3446 NGTLTVNNAET
+3446 DGTLTVNNAET
-3457 HTAELYRCV
+3457 HTDELYRCV
-3466 ITSEPCDREVTSS
+3466 ITSNPCDRDVTSS

-3504 PTDSVIYFVD
+3504 PTDTVIYFVD

-3579 WVGDENSP
+3579 WVRDENSP
-3587 EQPTTGN
+3587 EQPTDGD

-3613 DVCERENG
+3613 DVCERESG

-3647 TDPATFTAI
+3647 TDPATFTDI
-3656 DMPETGDSDKE
+3656 QMPETGDSQKE
-3667 TTVDFDGGKQLTFT
+3667 TTVNFDGGETLIFT

-3718 DINTDTTI
+3718 AINTDTTI

-3766 AGNQVT
+3766 AGNQVK
-3772 AQWYQKLDE
+3772 AQWYQVLDE

-3803 NAATEKSGTWYVD
+3803 NAATEKSGKWYVD

-3826 DTITVGVHKVPA
+3826 DSITVGVHKVPA
-3838 FKGIIE
+3838 FKGSIE

-3871 WQRKVNGEWE
+3871 WQRKVDGEWE
-3881 DITEADPYSGVDT
+3881 DITEVSPYSGVNT
-3894 KTLTVNPASKA
+3894 NELTVTASKA

-3918 ASCAAE
+3918 ASCAVE

-3943 AGNVAVQEG
+3943 AGNVSVQAG

-3981 TAYQWWALFPDDENG
+3981 TAYQWWALFPDDETG

-4087 MQQALCFWEISK
+4087 MQQDLCFWEISK

-4113 EYETDFAPNKFT
+4113 EYETEFAPNKFT

-4147 ESTVRSDD
+4147 ESTVKSDD

-4217 VKAPE
+4217 VKAPG
-4222 ETDSSKMQDS
+4222 ETDSSMMQET
-4232 KQYNFVPD
+4232 KQYNFVPQS
-4240 GGAGLYYVFFAV
+4240 GADPGLYYVFFAV

-4267 VEDLHPQDVTA
+4267 VEELQPKDVTA

-4289 DPENTVQGPSDEDLT
+4289 DPKNSVQGPSETDLT

-4332 GATLN
+4332 GETLN

-4357 MDGAV
+4357 MDGEV

-4368 MPGSIADVLSQN
+4368 MPGSIEDVLSQN

-4401 TAQEEGEELET
+4401 TAQEEGEDLET

-4418 HTVELSVEGYDQT
+4418 HTVELSVEGYEQT

-4446 STVISVEK
+4446 STVISVEE
-4454 LGCNDAGLTYTLT
+4454 LGCEDGLTYTLT
-4467 ENAELLVHDNT
+4467 TNAELLVHDNT

-4580 DAKEEGDPNYH
+4580 DAKIEGDPNYH

-4641 DGWQFVAVGENE
+4641 DGWQFFAVGENE

-4675 TMEPEQISTCFEA
+4675 TMEPEQISACFEA

-4820 EAGEYK
+4820 EPGEYK

-4864 QDSVIKAGAAT
+4864 QDSVIKTGAAT

-4883 SSYRWSPADNV
+4883 DSYRWSPADNV

-5231 VTGGTYYYRVKIPT
+5231 VTGGTYYYKVKIPT

>member
-1 MKKLKFLLS
+1 MRTTRFLLA
-10 FVFAILLIGRGLTQT
+10 FVFAISLVYSGFATNYYVNGK
-25 IVDGHVRLGI
+25 VRYVI
-35 ELKKLSQAEAD
+35 ELKKMTEAEAK
-46 IAASNGYIDLL
+46 AAQQAGFVDLW
-57 VYAYVDEAFIPHG
+57 VYAYFSQEFVDGQKIAVTNGQISAFNIQFTPTTHAYKITDKDG
-70 VTVDASSGK
+70 NADLSGK
-79 VTSWRLGI
+79 IARFAPASGQDNTCNRSTTQQPKHEDGVVNPGFVV
-87 GSLSHSFV
+87 GSCCPV
-95 IINADGSYD
+95 GY
-104 KTGSIAT
+104 
-111 FAAAQKQLPNGT
+111 
-123 TCSGTTYQDDV
+123 
-134 LQGSYGGTITT
+134 YGA
-145 PYRWQ
+145 
-150 SGGCPTWAFGVETTS
+150 SGGASASVGSRDLPYSTEIVE
-165 LSSAGAP
+165 AE
-172 VGQAQAVYA
+172 GQ
-181 FDTVIN
+181 T
-187 NKKWYAVKL
+187 WYAVKL
-196 YKIRYLYHQAKS
+196 YQIRYEYLDAKS

-213 YCGSSI
+213 YTGDEGKNAGYTDCATDASTFSI
-219 IDGEQIQ
+219 SYNGQNDPILPTCFQTCKTTDGQDL
-226 TMIGSSNL
+226 TY
-234 SLFDMNGTIIQGPGV
+234 
-249 GNQDWS
+249 QDWS
-255 YYMQNL
+255 YTYAGNP
-261 QNGNNSNVSDPAERY
+261 NGIECVKIEGVYGYIA
-276 NFIIGGVEV
+276 GGVEV

-321 NYNLTKVSVSKGTN
+321 NYNLTKVSVSKGGN
-335 SKSLN
+335 SKDLY

-348 LPASGTTAVP
+348 LPTSGMAAVP
-358 FTISPAGYTLSNGE
+358 FTISPVGYTLSGGA
-372 YATELSLTLTDKESG
+372 YADSLILVFTNKEG
-387 TAIEVKCDLSITVL
+387 KTTEVKCALKITKL

-408 TNATVTGA
+408 SDVTVSGAIGFTGV
-416 TGLAAEVLPRANKTI
+416 VLPRANKTI

-444 CEPFDGGGNPYNGT
+444 CEPFDEGGDPYTGS
-458 AGNKMSCGFTGSAF
+458 NKMSCGIGSSGP

-477 QLFYSATET
+477 QLFYSATEN
-486 GTYGAVTTAG
+486 GSYMAVTQAG
-496 NHFSPSKF
+496 NHFSPQRF
-504 VGNAPGYYFLKLEYQ
+504 VGTAPGYYFLK
-519 GCEVTTD
+519 VTYNNCDVYTD
-526 TIQIKV
+526 TVQIKIQKTLVAPIITINTDCGNKIEALATTESLNLDSDPILWEWIVCTDDNNPDNHTNNYGFSTKSGESHIGQNLSGSFAAFTKEWTATSSGKTSEFKFHSTLQDQFTYPV
-532 VKPLIPVLSVST
+532 VCLDILPNADGSNSSWLWNNRTGENYLIPGKTIFVRYSLDGSSWSKLASYKMPEASCSQQNVVPEYSPNVFFDDFSMGISSQICPGTINSTYQQYFCSATDTTVPTGTLLTFRLYLSGKITQNVSGSLYT
-544 NCGAGLDAR
+544 RYDFLQNKPVDLGNKDLSMTIYWQKYDNNQWVTWETSQNTQTTLYNGIHYVESPVTVITKGGMYRAVISLAGDCKTRSTLDTKANGDAYDADEGKDDIKTWDGSVVGTYADYVTVR
-553 ATIDAESTP
+553 IKNDIIPGTIKGQEGTGTWQAKELNLCFPSTVN
-562 TQWEWALLEDFGDCS
+562 LKVEDFG
-577 PDAAISSSCTDWGF
+577 
-591 IMSVPA
+591 VPA
-597 KVKLSEF
+597 DQLTWQVENPSGSNTWV
-604 DVYDFEVAYNTTA
+604 DANVTGAVYN
-617 EGKTSRF
+617 
-624 FLTNTTNPIVQAMG
+624 NIPI
-638 VSENSMPGLVY
+638 
-649 SETFSFI
+649 
-656 PKATDGGIV
+656 TDG
-665 WGSSN
+665 
-670 KLGLKNM
+670 
-677 YLLVR
+677 
-682 CMVDGQWSEWGFA
+682 D
-695 TLVGSESTDPIDNSL
+695 D
-710 LYMGISATSCISR
+710 LYTGR
-723 DISVDG
+723 
-729 VSLCHEP
+729 
-736 DTAVEIGERV
+736 
-746 KLRLFLNGLWMDREG
+746 
-761 EQLNTDDVYF
+761 
-771 EAGLDIQTEK
+771 
-781 FIVMWQRRASN
+781 
-792 ADSWETFLVQ
+792 
-802 DKGTLKAHENM
+802 TLK
-813 PADKTLLYLES
+813 
-824 EEITIMEAMYYRAV
+824 
-838 FGRKGCYISTSDE
+838 
-851 QEEGD
+851 
-856 QFQGDGGG
+856 
-864 DHDEILVGSP
+864 
-874 LTKVGTFEDQ
+874 
-884 VRIGLKTSIITG
+884 
-896 TLQGAPDQKNNWSN
+896 
-910 NPGEICSTGTLDLR
+910 
-924 VQNHGSGLTF
+924 
-934 EWEYLDQ
+934 
-941 NNDWKSISGQ
+941 
-951 NTDAFTN
+951 
-958 VQEFLFAQ
+958 
-966 DNPNPL
+966 
-972 TDACMYGGCK
+972 
-982 RSFRV
+982 FRV
-987 KVLVDEEF
+987 KATEGEDEAF
-995 DYTNTYEI
+995 TDPFTI

-1008 KPLFIDHSISPSNT
+1008 KEVYIGQYRDVIKDTIAGYCQNDQTILFAGSQKNPQFSDKVSP
-1022 DARVKGLIDPGL
+1022 DASKGYLTIKIQ
-1034 CDGESILLIA
+1034 EA
-1044 KTDNS
+1044 T
-1049 PLDRS
+1049 
-1054 NFNNMVFEPSSSDGY
+1054 SSSPAY
-1069 AVIEFQEIRSSTLP
+1069 
-1083 MPSFSVSSIQTI
+1083 SFSGNE
-1095 AYQENNYGAYIS
+1095 ENFDAGYKSLTLSGA
-1107 PASSS
+1107 
-1112 NTMHHAYRVATKSR
+1112 MWHAYRLISYN
-1126 GNSVECVAFGD
+1126 GNANVVCPAVGD
-1137 SLVVKKNPR
+1137 TLLIKVNPQV
-1146 ARIGSLNPIEEV
+1146 RIGSLNTIQEV
-1158 CANSEVTLTVS
+1158 CAGADTTFTVS
-1169 GSQNIS
+1169 GSANMS
-1175 EYNWYLPQPDNGS
+1175 VYNWSVGHAATTDETYPDQGTTLRTS
-1188 NVDATVKV
+1188 FAP
-1196 DTAHS
+1196 A
-1201 GSLTARF
+1201 
-1208 PISKVSEG
+1208 
-1216 GLFGDMVNVEGWGVF
+1216 GDYWVRVEGYGVF
-1231 GTLPASTQADTVWC
+1231 GNTSKTNPTNQDTTVCVAAGTYTTLK
-1245 YGGSVTDVLVT
+1245 

-1294 DSVSGGTWSELTINS
+1294 DSVDGGTWNKLTINS
-1309 DYEVTQKSPTT
+1309 DYEVTQSSPTT
-1320 IIKIKKQYTAA
+1320 VITIKKKYTATD
-1331 GAALGVKFRIDDQI
+1331 AASGVKFRIDDKI
-1345 SIGTASTLLVVNPNP
+1345 STGTASTLLVVNPNP

-1365 VKASADPTP
+1365 VQASADPNP

-1385 THDKVEGNT
+1385 THDEVAGYT
-1394 YIYNWTKEGDASY
+1394 YIYKWTKQGDASY
-1407 TNSNQSFT
+1407 TNSNKSFT

-1421 TTAQAGTYFVTISVQ
+1421 TTAQAGTYYVTISVQ

-1444 SDRASTTLTVNPAA
+1444 SEQASTTLTVNEAA
-1458 TKPTITLV
+1458 TKPTITLE
-1466 NGPDICAG
+1466 NGSPICAG

-1482 VSPEP
+1482 VSPET
-1487 AQPDG
+1487 AQPAG
-1492 STYTYTWTPQSPAP
+1492 SDYTYTWTPQGNATP
-1506 SGTQSDKDYT
+1506 GTQNGKDYT
-1516 LNTAANDQ
+1516 LNTAADDQ
-1524 GGTYSYT
+1524 GGNYSYT
-1531 FKVKVTTSSGC
+1531 FKVKVTTLNSC
-1542 ADSTEQT
+1542 TDSTEKT

-1555 PRSSKPVFSADIPST
+1555 PRSSKPVFSSDIPST

-1586 ATSYQWYKVNPDSS
+1586 ATSYQWYKVNADSS
-1600 IIKQDTRSN
+1600 IINQDTRSN

-1632 NPSSGCADST
+1632 NASSGCADST

-1659 VSFNPNSEEVCEGKE
+1659 VSFDPNSEEVCEGTE
-1674 VNIEATV
+1674 VNIQATV
-1681 GTPTAEST
+1681 VTPTVSTT
-1689 KTTYHWTKDGQALS
+1689 KTTYHWTKGGQALS
-1703 PNPDGATYTI
+1703 PDPKEDTYTI
-1713 PSATLADA
+1713 PSATLDDA

-1756 ASVSTTATNN
+1756 ASVSTTATGN

-1772 VLTASAQNAAGAA
+1772 VLTASAQTAAGAV

-1799 SSWQDIDNATS
+1799 SEWQNIDNATS
-1810 VSYTVADLGENQEY
+1810 VSYTVAEVGQDQQY

-1845 ITVTVLKQPTAPT
+1845 ITVTVLQQPTAPT
-1858 VSIDPDSY
+1858 VSIDPASK
-1866 TVCSGGEATFTA
+1866 TICSGGEATFTA
-1878 TVTPEDAAVGNYSYE
+1878 TVTPEAAAVGTYTYA
-1893 WSGGSIAAGSQ
+1893 WSGGSIATGSQ
-1904 TEKTLSLSNVTAT
+1904 TDKTLSLSDVTAT

-1932 VTASESVTLT
+1932 VTASERVTLT
-1942 VTKPTNLSAIA
+1942 VTKPTNLEAIA
-1953 IDGAVTGKC
+1953 IDGAETEKC

-1969 LNVSGVETGSPL
+1969 LKVINVEIGSPL

-1991 GEPIDGANSVS
+1991 GVEISGANSVT
-2002 YTVLAE
+2002 YTVPAE

-2023 SDANPCDAEKT
+2023 STANPCEADNT
-2034 TPAVDVSFTMC
+2034 TQPVEVSFTMC

-2077 SYEPTI
+2077 GYEPTI

-2098 KPDDNSGDGTAIKS
+2098 KPDDNSDDGTTIKS
-2112 AEAPNLEWKF
+2112 AEAPITWQF

-2138 QYYVRVKIERGNVVS
+2138 QYYVRVKIERGDVVS

-2169 TASMQPTDTLVCVG
+2169 TASMQPTDTLVCVR

-2200 DGITGIATSSEALQ
+2200 GDITGIATSSEALQ

-2223 KFLGGNQRQKAVT
+2223 KFLGGNQRQKATT
-2236 EVAITDSVYQAK
+2236 EEAITDALYEAK

-2284 VISLFTDEEGKTS
+2284 VISSFTDEKGKDS
-2297 KTICVDD
+2297 RIICVDD
-2304 EYPTLKA
+2304 EYPTLTA

-2326 SGDYVRINIYNA
+2326 SGEYVHINLFNV
-2338 NPFTAALLKEAVEKP
+2338 NPFTGTLLKEVVEKP

-2370 NNACPEVVKQY
+2370 NDACPEVVKEY

-2428 DVTYSWQVS
+2428 DVAYRWQVS
-2437 DDGTSGWRELGNEQ
+2437 DDGNSGWRELGNEQ
-2451 SYTFPAGSEASDKY
+2451 SYTFPAGSEESNKY
-2465 YRCIATAGAK
+2465 YRCIATAGST

-2481 SDTSEVKRI
+2481 SDTSEVKQI
-2490 RIYASTQAGEIS
+2490 HIYASTQAGEIS

-2509 SDGTAAISL
+2509 SDGTATISL
-2518 VITAGDVKEWK
+2518 EITAGDVKEWK
-2529 ITGNGSSVSI
+2529 ITGNGSSVTI
-2539 TEDVSGTYILD
+2539 TDNVSGTYILD

-2585 RSRTIDIYE
+2585 KSRTIDIYE
-2594 PHPGIEYTLP
+2594 PHPGIQYTLP
-2604 EEPLCE
+2604 EEPLCSDR
-2610 LTGIEYTPPI
+2610 TFTFGPPI
-2620 EDFEEIYWVYA
+2620 EGEFEQITWSYA
-2631 GVHKETS
+2631 GVTKTESVAT
-2638 SEKVFFIPA
+2638 EGLLVPA
-2647 NALLPKWQ
+2647 SKLIPKWE
-2655 DDTTYEIKAYV
+2655 DDTTYTMNAV
-2666 YNTVPVLKDACKS
+2666 VNNTKVNGACDGV
-2679 EEKTGEFKVGR
+2679 TIGEQTFKVGR
-2690 QPIAP
+2690 QPLAP
-2695 QVSGDVTICEGSGYT
+2695 KVSGEVTVCEGSDYEI
-2710 LSAVRPA
+2710 SAVRPA
-2717 KSALTWSVTKNGEE
+2717 RSALTWSVTKNGEAE
-2731 AECDTPSAEG
+2731 ECDAPSVVG
-2741 QTETLSLEDA
+2741 QTETLSLKDA
-2751 EPGVYVYTI
+2751 KPGVYVYTI

-2784 NISLSN
+2784 NITLSN
-2790 EGLYCA
+2790 GGLYCA

-2808 PEGATIQWQTSTDT
+2808 PEDATIQWQTSTDT
-2822 NQSATITNEN
+2822 AQPNTITNEN
-2832 TGETISGNS
+2832 TGATISGSS

-2883 ISVNPSQICEGD
+2883 ISVSPSQICEGEK
-2895 QVTIAFTATAG
+2895 VTITFTATAG

-2915 TTALT
+2915 TAALT
-2920 GGNELASGTV
+2920 GGKELTSDDV
-2930 PDNGNVSHQVTAVY
+2930 PDDGNVSYQTEAEY
-2944 GEGHYYVVISDPS
+2944 GSGHYYVVISDPS

-2978 VDIDHKVKAGELT
+2978 VDIDRKVTAGELT
-2991 ITSPEPGGKLIDA
+2991 ITSPANGKLIDA

-3017 TPTSGIKEELLW
+3017 TPTGGIKEELLW
-3029 QSAKKEATPDYEHPK
+3029 QSAKKEATPDYANPK

-3098 SPVCENSDIR
+3098 SPVCENSDIT

-3131 RQAGEENWEDI
+3131 RQAGEEEWETI
-3142 TNKVSQNDD
+3142 TENVSRNGE

-3157 SEGLPAGE
+3157 SGGLPAGE

-3187 LTVDAMSEGGYLW
+3187 LTVDAMSVGGYLW

-3209 GSRPVLHLGGS
+3209 GSRPVIHLGGS
-3220 VGLVQHL
+3220 VGLVQQL
-3227 YFGKDNTNINTSLQ
+3227 YFSTDNTNINTSLQ
-3241 TGGDTSGLYRVPT
+3241 TGGDTSNLYRVPT
-3254 SNTEQSGWYLAT
+3254 SNTDQSGWYQAT
-3266 VKNGACDEVRSDSIF
+3266 VKNGACAEVRSDSIF

-3299 LGTTATITYTGG
+3299 YGTTATITYTGG
-3311 KGDLITW
+3311 TGDLLTW
-3318 QQASK
+3318 QKASK
-3323 QEGPYSDIEPAPEN
+3323 QDGPYSNIEPAPEG
-3337 NTYTTDPLTDKVW
+3337 NTYTTDPLTDHIW
-3350 IQVTVNTHS
+3350 ILVTVNTHS

-3364 SVQKEVVKLYDTLKI
+3364 SVQKEVKLYDTLKI

-3397 TASAGTAEA
+3397 TASAGTADA
-3406 RYGDGGRLEA
+3406 RYGDGGSLEA
-3416 VSPKDYKWQK
+3416 VSPNTYKWQK
-3426 SIDGGGT
+3426 STDGGSS
-3433 WEDIT
+3433 WNDIT
-3438 TEGDYTVN
+3438 PGEDYEVD

-3457 HTAELYRCV
+3457 HTDELYRCV
-3466 ITSEPCDREVTSS
+3466 ITSNPCDRDVTSS

-3489 VPGQTKSRTDCDCYY
+3489 VPGQTKSRTECDCYY

-3514 GASGEGALHYR
+3514 GASGEGALRYR
-3525 WQINRAAAPEVEDIS
+3525 WQISKVPYPDSADIYEKD
-3540 WENIENIAELVGKYT
+3540 WVDIENEASLAGAYIT
-3555 IDSNRIVFHRMWDL
+3555 DSNRIIFKQMRDL
-3569 SNIGALWIRA
+3569 LDNHIHWIRA

-3587 EQPTTGN
+3587 EQPTAGN
-3594 FVSVCDKPK
+3594 FVAVCKEDK

-3613 DVCERENG
+3613 DVCERESG

-3630 ASSSIDGRYVS
+3630 ASSSIDGRYVN

-3647 TDPATFTAI
+3647 TDPATFTDI
-3656 DMPETGDSDKE
+3656 NMPETGGSDKE
-3667 TTVDFDGGKQLTFT
+3667 TTVSFDGSTLTFT

-3689 TIPAESAIPFAADSM
+3689 TIPAKSAIPFAADSM

-3718 DINTDTTI
+3718 AINTDTTI

-3772 AQWYQKLDE
+3772 AQWYQVLDE

-3838 FKGIIE
+3838 FKGSIE

-3871 WQRKVNGEWE
+3871 WQRKVDGEWV
-3881 DITEADPYSGVDT
+3881 DITEEESPYSGVNT
-3894 KTLTVNPASKA
+3894 NELTVNPASKA

-3943 AGNVAVQEG
+3943 AGNVSVQAG

-3981 TAYQWWALFPDDENG
+3981 TAYQWWALFPNGENG
-3996 EYEQFDKLSGNMEVV
+3996 EYVQFDKLVGNMDVV

-4019 IRLKGIEKYDS
+4019 IRLKGIEEYDS

-4087 MQQALCFWEISK
+4087 MQQDLCFWEISK

-4113 EYETDFAPNKFT
+4113 EYETVFAPNKFT

-4217 VKAPE
+4217 VKAPG
-4222 ETDSSKMQDS
+4222 ETDPSMMQET
-4232 KQYNFVPD
+4232 KQYNFVPQ
-4240 GGAGLYYVFFAV
+4240 GGAGLYYVFFEV

-4267 VEDLHPQDVTA
+4267 VEELQPKDVTA

-4332 GATLN
+4332 GETLN

-4357 MDGAV
+4357 MNGAV

-4401 TAQEEGEELET
+4401 TAQAEGEELET

-4418 HTVELSVEGYDQT
+4418 NTVVLSVEDYDQT

-4454 LGCNDAGLTYTLT
+4454 LGCEAGLTYTLT
-4467 ENAELLVHDNT
+4467 TNAELLVHDNT

-4543 TKPGEQD
+4543 EKPGEQD

-4641 DGWQFVAVGENE
+4641 DGWQFFAVGENE

-4675 TMEPEQISTCFEA
+4675 TMEPEQISACFEA

-4820 EAGEYK
+4820 EPGEYK

-4883 SSYRWSPADNV
+4883 TSYRWSPADNV

-4943 IVAETVTPPLTPNG
+4943 IVTETVTPPLTPNG

>member
-1 MKKLKFLLS
+1 MDNISHRKMKNILSSVKTSRFLLAFVLIFS
-10 FVFAILLIGRGLTQT
+10 FLEKGLAQVV
-25 IVDGHVRLGI
+25 VDGQVRNAI
-35 ELKKLSQAEAD
+35 ELKKMTQQEAD
-46 IAASNGYIDLL
+46 VAKSQG
-57 VYAYVDEAFIPHG
+57 YVDLWAYACFDQPFVNAGLI
-70 VTVDASSGK
+70 T
-79 VTSWRLGI
+79 
-87 GSLSHSFV
+87 LSP
-95 IINADGSYD
+95 DGSSITSLNITTGQNTQSFKMVNKDGTDD
-104 KTGSIAT
+104 KTGSVAI
-111 FAAAQKQLPNGT
+111 FARSEKAT
-123 TCSGTTYQDDV
+123 TCSGRTI
-134 LQGSYGGTITT
+134 LQPMSTGAVSTMEF
-145 PYRWQ
+145 
-150 SGGCPTWAFGVETTS
+150 SGVCPTWIYGGSAFNSINV
-165 LSSAGAP
+165 SAALAP
-172 VGQAQAVYA
+172 LFTEIIEDEQG
-181 FDTVIN
+181 
-187 NKKWYAVKL
+187 KKWYCLKL
-196 YKIRYLYHQAKS
+196 YQIRFEYKQAKS
-208 FYTTF
+208 FYAMFTREEIDQSYGDHTDF
-213 YCGSSI
+213 AAGTNFNCSSGGNKLI
-219 IDGEQIQ
+219 WPGHSGGDEQ
-226 TMIGSSNL
+226 SWS
-234 SLFDMNGTIIQGPGV
+234 DHVQGRW
-249 GNQDWS
+249 DAI
-255 YYMQNL
+255 M
-261 QNGNNSNVSDPAERY
+261 
-276 NFIIGGVEV
+276 GGVEV

-296 TACGGSDLSG
+296 TACGGSDVNGEFKVTDWVGKNWSNYTDVKMYVSG
-306 TLTVADGK
+306 TGGSRETLNAVDITF
-314 WAGKTWA
+314 
-321 NYNLTKVSVSKGTN
+321 SP
-335 SKSLN
+335 SLN
-340 IGSDITIS
+340 LLSLGSS
-348 LPASGTTAVP
+348 TTSE
-358 FTISPAGYTLSNGE
+358 FSYTLSPDGYTLSNGDI
-372 YATELSLTLTDKESG
+372 ADSLILVFTGVDGKKTEVS
-387 TAIEVKCDLSITVL
+387 CPLSITYM
-401 PKLYFAA
+401 KLYFEA
-408 TNATVTGA
+408 TNASVSNPHSLVA
-416 TGLAAEVLPRANKTI
+416 DVLKRENKTI
-431 TVDETMS
+431 TVDENTS
-438 IYGKWT
+438 IIGKWA
-444 CEPFDGGGNPYNGT
+444 CSLFESGGNPYTPINY
-458 AGNKMSCGFTGSAF
+458 MSCGFGSGNQA
-472 LFSNA
+472 LFSGAKLYRVGSTTEVSGPHSISNFFAGPYTVPTTGYYYLTVQYNGCTLTTDTVQIKVTERLKAPNLVIIAGCGSDGIDAYANVASGNA
-477 QLFYSATET
+477 TDWEWVMGTEEDWYELDDNDEGELYGKDWGFRLTPGQTLKLDDECFLSCDNDAYYYSFGLEYSATQSQSSSDATEFHFKS
-486 GTYGAVTTAG
+486 TTADEDEG
-496 NHFSPSKF
+496 WVKAGALMFSTNNGDYQQFRFFPNQTDVSNGC
-504 VGNAPGYYFLKLEYQ
+504 VTGNA
-519 GCEVTTD
+519 D
-526 TIQIKV
+526 I
-532 VKPLIPVLSVST
+532 
-544 NCGAGLDAR
+544 
-553 ATIDAESTP
+553 
-562 TQWEWALLEDFGDCS
+562 
-577 PDAAISSSCTDWGF
+577 
-591 IMSVPA
+591 
-597 KVKLSEF
+597 
-604 DVYDFEVAYNTTA
+604 
-617 EGKTSRF
+617 
-624 FLTNTTNPIVQAMG
+624 
-638 VSENSMPGLVY
+638 
-649 SETFSFI
+649 
-656 PKATDGGIV
+656 
-665 WGSSN
+665 WGSLTLEEQ
-670 KLGLKNM
+670 KKAQGK
-677 YLLVR
+677 YLFVR
-682 CMVDGQWSEWGFA
+682 CKIDGVLTPWAVGVIENA
-695 TLVGSESTDPIDNSL
+695 TQNTDNF
-710 LYMGISATSCISR
+710 YMGISATPCLGSNVTASGHCSAT
-723 DISVDG
+723 
-729 VSLCHEP
+729 
-736 DTAVEIGERV
+736 DTAVESGEQV
-746 KLRLFLNGLWMDREG
+746 VLRLYLRGKWCNDKGADCFD
-761 EQLNTDDVYF
+761 F
-771 EAGLDIQTEK
+771 SEK
-781 FIVMWQRRASN
+781 AKQICSAAEINPSFVVIWQRRKTTN
-792 ADSWETFLVQ
+792 DPWETFQ
-802 DKGTLKAHENM
+802 TQGSDGNDDRSTKRYAST
-813 PADKTLLYLES
+813 DIYYFES
-824 EEITIMEAMYYRAV
+824 DPVTIEETMQYRAV
-838 FGRKGCYISTSDE
+838 LGRGGCFISTSDNPE
-851 QEEGD
+851 SENDPFMGDEENDETGIGGNFD
-856 QFQGDGGG
+856 DEVTVSVKTSINTGVLKGNVGNGFSEKPGFMCHTGTLNLRLDNNGGG
-864 DHDEILVGSP
+864 DLDWEFSVDNQAW
-874 LTKVGTFEDQ
+874 T
-884 VRIGLKTSIITG
+884 
-896 TLQGAPDQKNNWSN
+896 
-910 NPGEICSTGTLDLR
+910 STG
-924 VQNHGSGLTF
+924 QSGTTF
-934 EWEYLDQ
+934 
-941 NNDWKSISGQ
+941 NNAESYIF
-951 NTDAFTN
+951 NNNAPTD
-958 VQEFLFAQ
+958 
-966 DNPNPL
+966 D
-972 TDACMYGGCK
+972 CMYKGCQ
-982 RSFRV
+982 RYFRV
-987 KVLVDEEF
+987 KV
-995 DYTNTYEI
+995 
-1003 TVYKA
+1003 TV
-1008 KPLFIDHSISPSNT
+1008 
-1022 DARVKGLIDPGL
+1022 
-1034 CDGESILLIA
+1034 DGESEYTNVYTVTIYKA
-1044 KTDNS
+1044 HQ
-1049 PLDRS
+1049 LDIEA
-1054 NFNNMVFEPSSSDGY
+1054 FADADEPSTFSKDLVTVGICDGTYVDLVAKDGSDRATPNQEQGY
-1069 AVIEFQEIRSSTLP
+1069 PDIKLQEVKSNTLPLSFSTLP
-1083 MPSFSVSSIQTI
+1083 VSTTNFDNSLGYVNVT
-1095 AYQENNYGAYIS
+1095 
-1107 PASSS
+1107 PAGE
-1112 NTMHHAYRVATKSR
+1112 TYHAYRYVVIN
-1126 GNSVECVAFGD
+1126 GGD
-1137 SLVVKKNPR
+1137 ANCLAYSDSIVVKKNPKPTMNKLSEIEGIC
-1146 ARIGSLNPIEEV
+1146 APSSVELTVTGSNINWFEWTIPE
-1158 CANSEVTLTVS
+1158 ANSEN
-1169 GSQNIS
+1169 SQ
-1175 EYNWYLPQPDNGS
+1175 
-1188 NVDATVKV
+1188 ATVKV
-1196 DTAHS
+1196 EDNHTAQY
-1201 GSLTARF
+1201 TNTY
-1208 PISKVSEG
+1208 PISKQSFDDDGEYYQDDVKVSA
-1216 GLFGDMVNVEGWGVF
+1216 WGVF
-1231 GTLPASTQADTVWC
+1231 GNTPAAVAADTIMCFAGTQTVSIYLDIC
-1245 YGGSVTDVLVT
+1245 AIE
-1256 SVVCTTPAPG
+1256 APKIT
-1266 VSPNPICSG
+1266 SPNPICSD
-1275 EEVTLTWSDAF
+1275 EEVTLTWSDVF
-1286 DESKHTLY
+1286 DENKHKLY

-1309 DYEVTQKSPTT
+1309 DYEVTQNNPTV
-1320 IIKIKKQYTAA
+1320 IKIKKKYTAA
-1331 GAALGVKFRIDDQI
+1331 GAASGVKFRIDDEI
-1345 SIGTASTLLVVNPNP
+1345 STGTASTLLVVNPNP

-1385 THDKVEGNT
+1385 THDKVEGYT
-1394 YIYNWTKEGDASY
+1394 YIYNWTKDGDASY

-1421 TTAQAGTYFVTISVQ
+1421 TTAQAGTYYVTISVR

-1444 SDRASTTLTVNPAA
+1444 SDQASTTLSVNPAA
-1458 TKPTITLV
+1458 TKPTITLE
-1466 NGPDICAG
+1466 NGPNICAG

-1487 AQPDG
+1487 AQPAG
-1492 STYTYTWTPQSPAP
+1492 SEYTYTWTPQGNATP
-1506 SGTQSDKDYT
+1506 GTQNGKDYT
-1516 LNTAANDQ
+1516 LNTAADDQ
-1524 GGTYSYT
+1524 GGNYSYT

-1542 ADSTEQT
+1542 ADSTEKT

-1570 AVCPGVEVS
+1570 AVCPGETVTI
-1579 FSASVSN
+1579 SATVSN
-1586 ATSYQWYKVNPDSS
+1586 ATTYQWYKTESDGKIISRDNRSS
-1600 IIKQDTRSN
+1600 SN
-1609 TNTLKFTA
+1609 TLTFTA
-1617 ATDDMGKYR
+1617 SASDNGYYM

-1642 WSNIADLTVYDA
+1642 WSSISNITVYDA
-1654 AEQPT
+1654 AELPT
-1659 VSFNPNSEEVCEGKE
+1659 VSFNPNSSEVCEGTE
-1674 VNIEATV
+1674 VEIKATV

-1689 KTTYHWTKDGQALS
+1689 KTTYHWTKGGSDLS
-1703 PNPDGATYTI
+1703 SAPDGDTYTI
-1713 PSATLADA
+1713 SAATLDDA

-1731 TDHSCVAS
+1731 TEYSCVAS

-1744 TLKVIALPDLES
+1744 TLRVIALPDLES

-1785 ITSGLSYQWQKLNG
+1785 ITSGLSYQWQKYDG
-1799 SSWQDIDNATS
+1799 SDWQNIANANS
-1810 VSYTVADLGENQEY
+1810 VSYTVTEVGENQY

-1834 SDCSKTVESSS
+1834 SDCSKMVESSP
-1845 ITVTVLKQPTAPT
+1845 ITVTVLQQPTAPT
-1858 VSIDPDSY
+1858 VSIDPASKTICAGDD
-1866 TVCSGGEATFTA
+1866 AIFTA
-1878 TVTPEDAAVGNYSYE
+1878 TVTPEAAAVGSYTYA
-1893 WSGGSIAAGSQ
+1893 WSGGSITAGSE
-1904 TEKTLSLSNVTAT
+1904 TEKTLSLSDVTAT

-1932 VTASESVTLT
+1932 VTASERVTLT
-1942 VTKPTNLSAIA
+1942 VTKPTNLDAIA

-1981 QELKYQWYKD
+1981 QTLQYQWYKD
-1991 GEPIDGANSVS
+1991 GNPIDDANGVT

-2023 SDANPCDAEKT
+2023 SEANPCEAEKI
-2034 TPAVDVSFTMC
+2034 TPEVQVSFTMC

-2077 SYEPTI
+2077 GYEPTI

-2088 TKVTWMKYAT
+2088 TKVTWMKYDT
-2098 KPDDNSGDGTAIKS
+2098 KPGDDTDDGIEIKS
-2112 AEAPNLEWKF
+2112 KEAPIEWKF
-2122 TLNHSEVFS
+2122 TLNHSEVFT
-2131 AEDIAPK
+2131 AADIAPK
-2138 QYYVRVKIERGNVVS
+2138 QYYVRVKIERGGVVS

-2169 TASMQPTDTLVCVG
+2169 TASMQPTDTLVCVR

-2236 EVAITDSVYQAK
+2236 EVAITDSVYQAR

-2269 TSTVVTGKL
+2269 TSNVAQGKI

-2284 VISLFTDEEGKTS
+2284 VISLFEDEDGRNS
-2297 KTICVDD
+2297 RTICVDG
-2304 EYPTLKA
+2304 EYPTLTAK
-2311 EFEHAEDTSWRRLAS
+2311 FEHAEDTMWRRLAS
-2326 SGDYVRINIYNA
+2326 SGDYVQINTFGN
-2338 NPFTAALLKEAVEKP
+2338 NPFTAALLKEDVEKP

-2370 NNACPEVVKQY
+2370 NDACPEVVKEY

-2393 VGISAEDQYCNSA
+2393 VGISAEDQYCNST

-2428 DVTYSWQVS
+2428 DVAYRWQVS
-2437 DDGTSGWRELGNEQ
+2437 DDGNSGWRELGNDQ

-2465 YRCIATAGAK
+2465 YRCIATAGST

-2509 SDGTAAISL
+2509 SNGTADISL
-2518 VITAGDVKEWK
+2518 EITAGDVKEWK

-2539 TEDVSGTYILD
+2539 TDNVSTYTLNPQD
-2550 PKDPK
+2550 PEIKA
-2555 IEDLL
+2555 LL

-2585 RSRTIDIYE
+2585 KSRTIDIYK
-2594 PHPGIEYTLP
+2594 PHPGIQYTLP

-2679 EEKTGEFKVGR
+2679 EETTEEFKVGR

-2695 QVSGDVTICEGSGYT
+2695 QVSGDVTICEGSGYE

-2731 AECDTPSAEG
+2731 AECGTPLVDG
-2741 QTETLSLEDA
+2741 QTETLSLENA

-2784 NISLSN
+2784 NITLSN
-2790 EGLYCA
+2790 GGLYCA
-2796 VSDINFTASEYK
+2796 VSDINFTASAYK

-2822 NQSATITNEN
+2822 TQANTITDEDTGATI
-2832 TGETISGNS
+2832 GGSS

-2868 KWVPFKIFKAPEISE
+2868 KWVPFKIFKAPEISG
-2883 ISVNPSQICEGD
+2883 ISVSPSPICEGGE
-2895 QVTIAFTATAG
+2895 VTIAFTATAG
-2906 YEYKIYSNS
+2906 YEYKIYSNT

-2920 GGNELASGTV
+2920 GGTQLTSGTV
-2930 PDNGNVSHQVTAVY
+2930 SESGSVSYQTEAKY

-2973 LALGE
+2973 FALGE
-2978 VDIDHKVKAGELT
+2978 VDIDRKVTAGTLS
-2991 ITSPEPGGKLIDA
+2991 ITSPPPGGSLVASK
-3004 FVGQRAQ
+3004 VGQTVR
-3011 LSITGS
+3011 LSISGTTPAGS
-3017 TPTSGIKEELLW
+3017 TETLKWI
-3029 QSAKKEATPDYEHPK
+3029 SAKAGNTPEYNNGKTLAKGSSDW
-3044 SLGTSRQQSLTTAN
+3044 RQVLTTDN

-3063 YWVKVSSTKGIC
+3063 YWMVVTSALGKC
-3075 PADYSDTVRIA
+3075 PADNSDTVR
-3086 VTLNEN
+3086 VYVELGNK
-3092 PTLEIE
+3092 PTLEVA
-3098 SPVCENSDIR
+3098 SPICEGSEVE
-3108 LTIGNLG
+3108 LTVSNIQDSW
-3115 ENGKDQ
+3115 KDNFKWNA
-3121 LAWDKLVWQY
+3121 LKWQY
-3131 RQAGEENWEDI
+3131 RAVGSSDDWISIESGMGEIDQN
-3142 TNKVSQNDD
+3142 TGKV
-3151 TETFTY
+3151 TY
-3157 SEGLPAGE
+3157 TPSPALAAGE
-3165 YEFQYQYQFGD
+3165 YEFQYQYQIGD
-3176 GELKAIEYPAT
+3176 NSAEWIDEPAT

-3209 GSRPVLHLGGS
+3209 GNRPVLHLGGS
-3220 VGLVQHL
+3220 VGLVQYL
-3227 YFGKDNTNINTSLQ
+3227 YFGTDNTNINTSIT
-3241 TGGDTSGLYRVPT
+3241 TGGDTSSLYRVPT

-3266 VKNGACDEVRSDSIF
+3266 VKNGACDAVRSDSIF

-3311 KGDLITW
+3311 TGDLLTW
-3318 QQASK
+3318 QKASK

-3426 SIDGGGT
+3426 STDGGSS
-3433 WEDIT
+3433 WSDIT
-3438 TEGDYTVN
+3438 TEDDYVVN
-3446 NGTLTVNNAET
+3446 EGTLTVNNAEK

-3466 ITSEPCDREVTSS
+3466 ITSNPCDRDVTSS

-3504 PTDSVIYFVD
+3504 PTDTVIYFVD

-3579 WVGDENSP
+3579 WVRDENSP
-3587 EQPTTGN
+3587 EQPTDGD

-3613 DVCERENG
+3613 DVCERESG

-3647 TDPATFTAI
+3647 TDPATFTDI
-3656 DMPETGDSDKE
+3656 QMPETGDSQKE
-3667 TTVDFDGGKQLTFT
+3667 TTVNFDGGETLIFT

-3766 AGNQVT
+3766 AGNQVK

-3844 PAEVCENNEAVLT
+3844 PAEVCEDDEAVLT

-3863 AESDYSLQ
+3863 ATSDYSLQ
-3871 WQRKVNGEWE
+3871 WQRKVDGEWVN
-3881 DITEADPYSGVDT
+3881 ITEEESPYSGVKT
-3894 KTLTVNPASKA
+3894 NTLTVDPASKD

-3943 AGNVAVQEG
+3943 AGNVSVQAG

-4019 IRLKGIEKYDS
+4019 IRLKGIEEYDS

-4087 MQQALCFWEISK
+4087 MQQDLCFWEISK

-4113 EYETDFAPNKFT
+4113 EYETVFAPNKFT

-4217 VKAPE
+4217 VKAPG
-4222 ETDSSKMQDS
+4222 ETDPSMMQET
-4232 KQYNFVPD
+4232 KQYNFVPQ
-4240 GGAGLYYVFFAV
+4240 GGAGLYYVFFEV

-4267 VEDLHPQDVTA
+4267 VEELQPKDVTA

-4289 DPENTVQGPSDEDLT
+4289 DPKNSVQGPSETDLT

-4332 GATLN
+4332 GETLN

-4357 MDGAV
+4357 MNGAV

-4368 MPGSIADVLSQN
+4368 MPGSIADVLSQD

-4401 TAQEEGEELET
+4401 TAQAEGEELET

-4418 HTVELSVEGYDQT
+4418 NTVVLSVEDYDQT

-4454 LGCNDAGLTYTLT
+4454 LGCEAGLTYTLT
-4467 ENAELLVHDNT
+4467 ENANLLDHDNT

-4602 EEWRVLS
+4602 AEWRVLS

-4641 DGWQFVAVGENE
+4641 DGWQFFAVGENE

-4675 TMEPEQISTCFEA
+4675 TMEPEQISACFEA

-4820 EAGEYK
+4820 EPGEYK

-4883 SSYRWSPADNV
+4883 TSYRWSPADNV